1 MSATTVPREE
11 RAARLAD
18 LRAREAARKIV
29 LRGKPLMELPL
40 EQRVAFAAYDPG
52 AIVPR
57 GDDYQEPL
65 HRWQAR
71 AITYVLDV
79 PEEPS
84 RPEKTQLGVREDGR
98 IWHTQNP
105 VILEQALADGTLMQ
119 RTVRF
124 GPWTEV
130 SS

>member
-1 MSATTVPREE
+1 MTRED
-11 RAARLAD
+11 RAERLAD

-40 EQRVAFAAYDPG
+40 ADRVAFAAYDPG

-57 GDDYQEPL
+57 DHDHQEPL

-71 AITYVLDV
+71 AITYVLDE
-79 PEEPS
+79 PEQPS
-84 RPEKTQLGVREDGR
+84 QPDTLQFGLRTAGGVWLRSDFTQESWENALAEGVR
-98 IWHTQNP
+98 
-105 VILEQALADGTLMQ
+105 VQ

-130 SS
+130 SE